1 MASLAA
7 TAASNAL
14 SLDGFGIKW
23 GGWNYPAWR
32 KVQVRRRSCCTF
44 SCDAID
50 LMIWISP
57 ARSCRESVL
66 ELMHRLG
73 GELHTDVFTVVNL
86 LITLGV
92 LPRPPPRGTISSPGG
107 VAERRRRGCWPLAH
121 DAGNARGAERFEVQ
135 PQELLA
141 HVARVH
147 GRGLAAVRPAPVE
160 RAVRL
165 RRRRGV
171 NPAAASCVTS
181 NRPGPV
187 VPGRWARWRPPRAPV

>member
-107 VAERRRRGCWPLAH
+107 VQSAGAGGWGCPGSRCRQRAWGRTL
-121 DAGNARGAERFEVQ
+121 RGAAPGITCPRCAC
-135 PQELLA
+135 PWSWTCRCA
-141 HVARVH
+141 P
-147 GRGLAAVRPAPVE
+147 RP
-160 RAVRL
+160 
-165 RRRRGV
+165 RRTRRS
-171 NPAAASCVTS
+171 AAAAP
-181 NRPGPV
+181 RREPGGRV
-187 VPGRWARWRPPRAPV
+187 VRHL